1 VSLTLQIRADLE
13 DRLAAEAARRGMAV
27 GDYTL
32 QILESH
38 LPPQDRRAAAVAL
51 LQSWIDQ
58 GDQKEQK
65 ETGDFL
71 IRSLDEDRPSERK
84 LFPAELE
91 GISW

>member
-1 VSLTLQIRADLE
+1 MSLTLQIPDDLK
-13 DRLAAEAARRGMAV
+13 DRLVAEAARQGMSV

-32 QILESH
+32 QILKSH
-38 LPPQDRRAAAVAL
+38 VPPQDRRAAAVAL

-58 GDQKEQK
+58 PDQKEQK